1 MIYSIQHKGK
11 ELGLVSKSQ
20 SLAQHKEYII
30 YFFIQT
36 VKTYTGLP
44 WLANEFLI
52 TTISDKAEADDNLS
66 GMPPTNQHKAM

>member
-11 ELGLVSKSQ
+11 ELGLVGKSQ
-20 SLAQHKEYII
+20 RLAQHKEYII

-36 VKTYTGLP
+36 VKMYTGLP
-44 WLANEFLI
+44 WLAN

-66 GMPPTNQHKAM
+66 GMLPTN

>member
-11 ELGLVSKSQ
+11 ELGLVGKSQ

-36 VKTYTGLP
+36 VKMYTGLP
-44 WLANEFLI
+44 WLAKEFLI
-52 TTISDKAEADDNLS
+52 TTISDKAEADDHLS
-66 GMPPTNQHKAM
+66 GMPPTN